1 MLIKKR
7 LPLMIILLSLIPLI
21 LLSFLIYRYTST
33 VLITNSK
40 VNISQTTDAYS
51 KALSAIIDGQKG
63 EVASSKEKLSI
74 INILKSR
81 LINREDSFFYSP
93 EVVDLNRHLKENK
106 NNFPEIQ
113 HSFVIDL
120 DGNIIA
126 SSEENALK
134 FNVTDRQYF
143 KNSIKG
149 KTSISNILISKVNN
163 KLIVVISSP
172 VKDLDGNTIGIY
184 ANAIYIDYFQKF
196 ISNIK
201 NGETGY
207 AYIVD
212 KDGIIIAHPDSKKI
226 GKKSENINLI
236 NILENIK
243 DRNKIYNGLDIYTYD
258 NTDKLMGYKTVPDL
272 GWTFVLTKNIAEVNK
287 TANDELKIIV
297 SVAAFIFVLAVFV
310 SIFASRSITRPI
322 EYLISVMNRAR
333 KGDLS
338 SLCDYES
345 NDELGM
351 LTSNYNNMIKK
362 LNNSYEE
369 LSAVY
374 EELSATEEELRSQY
388 DELIENKE
396 ALEMSECRY
405 KEVLNGIND
414 ALWEFDLNTGKFF
427 ASDKWYDITG
437 YKVEHDN
444 IVRLIEK
451 AVFPNCKKKLYNDI
465 KNHIRLQTPW
475 FETEVKINAGDG
487 KIKWILNK
495 GKVVKDDEGKVLK
508 YSGIISD
515 VTIKKKS
522 ELKIKQLAYFDTL
535 TGLPNRTNFI
545 NQLDNEVKAYEKD
558 NKMGAVL
565 FVDLDDFK
573 RVNDSLGHDEGDKL
587 LKTIGN
593 KFFHTIDEKNTVCR
607 FGGDEFLILLRDV
620 SGKDEITDIVNNLIN
635 IFNNGFEFHKK
646 KAFMTCS
653 IGICVFPKDGK
664 NNNSILKNADTAMYK
679 AKETGKNKY
688 EFYDGEMSKGL
699 NRYIQIEKILRNAIN
714 SNEIYLCYQPQVEL
728 KTGKIIG
735 TEALIRLE
743 TKELGFISPGEFIPV
758 AEKSGLIIQIGE
770 WVMRTAFIQNK
781 RWIEKGYGEK
791 RISVNVSSIQLKQS
805 NFVENVKKCIGE
817 TGISPELVEIEITE
831 SILMESLEKNVEILK
846 QLRSLGI
853 RTSLDDFGT
862 GYSSLNYLRMIPID
876 TLKID
881 KSFIDDIH
889 FNRKQEAIVD
899 GIVNIAHNLEIEI
912 VVEGVETQ
920 EQLNILKQKGCN
932 IIQGY
937 IFSKPMTAEN
947 IDKIIKKTILF

>member
-1 MLIKKR
+1 MLIKTR
-7 LPLMIILLSLIPLI
+7 LPLMMILLSLIPLF
-21 LLSFLIYRYTST
+21 LLSFLIYRHTSK

-40 VNISQTTDAYS
+40 VNILQTTNAYS
-51 KALSAIIDGQKG
+51 SALAAVIDGQRR
-63 EVASSKEKLSI
+63 EVNSSKESLGI
-74 INILKSR
+74 INVLSNRSR
-81 LINREDSFFYSP
+81 NKDDSFYHSK
-93 EVVDLNRHLKENK
+93 EVLNLNKSLKENK
-106 NNFPEIQ
+106 DNFPEIQ
-113 HSFVIDL
+113 HSLVIDL
-120 DGNIIA
+120 NGNVIA

-134 FNVTDRQYF
+134 FNVIDREYF
-143 KNSIKG
+143 KDSIKG
-149 KTSISNILISKVNN
+149 KTFISNTLISKASN

-172 VKDLDGNTIGIY
+172 VKDLDDNIIGVY

-196 ISNIK
+196 ILNIK
-201 NGETGY
+201 NGDTGY

-212 KDGIIIAHPDSKKI
+212 KDGNIIAHPDSKKI
-226 GKKSENINLI
+226 GKKSENTKLI
-236 NILENIK
+236 DILRNIK
-243 DRNKIYNGLDIYTYD
+243 DSNKVYDGLDVYTYD
-258 NTDKLMGYKTVPDL
+258 NKDKLMGYKTIPEL
-272 GWTFVLTKNIAEVNK
+272 KWTFVFTKNIAEVNEP
-287 TANDELKIIV
+287 AYGELKIIM
-297 SVAAFIFVLAVFV
+297 SVAAFIFILSVFI
-310 SIFASRSITRPI
+310 SIFASRSITKPI
-322 EYLISVMNRAR
+322 GYLINVMNKAR
-333 KGDLS
+333 KGDLN
-338 SLCDYES
+338 SLCEYKS

-351 LTSNYNNMIKK
+351 LTGNYNNMIKK

-396 ALEMSECRY
+396 ALEVSECRY

-414 ALWEFDLNTGKFF
+414 ALWEYDVNTGRFF

-437 YKVEHDN
+437 YQTEHYN
-444 IVRLIEK
+444 ILKLIEK
-451 AVFPNCKKKLYNDI
+451 AVFPKCKKKLYDDI
-465 KNHIRLQTPW
+465 KKHINLKTSW

-495 GKVVKDDEGKVLK
+495 GKVIKDDDGRILK

-515 VTIKKKS
+515 VTVKKKA
-522 ELKIKQLAYFDTL
+522 ELRVKQLAYFDTL

-545 NQLDNEVKAYEKD
+545 DQLDNEVRNYERDK
-558 NKMGAVL
+558 KMGAVL

-593 KFFHTIDEKNTVCR
+593 EFFHTIDEKNTVCR

-620 SGKDEITDIVNNLIN
+620 SGKDEIIDIVNNLID
-635 IFNNGFEFHKK
+635 IFNNGFEFNKK
-646 KAFMTCS
+646 RAFITCS
-653 IGICVFPKDGK
+653 IGICMFPKDGK

-679 AKETGKNKY
+679 AKETGKNRY

-699 NRYIQIEKILRNAIN
+699 NRYIQIEKILRSAIHN
-714 SNEIYLCYQPQVEL
+714 NEIYLCYQPQVEL

-735 TEALIRLE
+735 TEALIRIE
-743 TKELGFISPGEFIPV
+743 SKEAGFVSPGEFIPV

-770 WVMRTAFIQNK
+770 WVMKTAFRQNK
-781 RWIEKGYGEK
+781 EWIKKGYGEK

-805 NFVENVKKCIGE
+805 NFVESVKKCIEE

-831 SILMESLEKNVEILK
+831 SVLMESLETNVEILK
-846 QLRSLGI
+846 QLRSFGV

-862 GYSSLNYLRMIPID
+862 GYSSLNYLRIMPID

-912 VVEGVETQ
+912 VVEGVETR

-937 IFSKPMTAEN
+937 IFSKPVTAES
-947 IDKIIKKTILF
+947 IDEIIKKTILF